1 MRTGHPTSRGGKPLG
16 LQAISIL
23 SRFVSTAVVTGAGS
37 GIGRAIAAE
46 LAKQD
51 HEIII
56 VEVDETAGEESAAA
70 IREAGGSARLV
81 PCDISQTDSVR
92 TAFDHIDSLDILIN
106 NAGIA
111 SVGNV
116 EACTPEE
123 MDRIYEVN
131 VKGMYHCLHF
141 AVPKMIKGG
150 GGCVVNLASVAS
162 YLGISDRFAYS
173 MSKGAVL
180 SMTMSIARDYIDR
193 GIRCNCVCPGR
204 VHTPFVDGYLAKNYS
219 EEERPKMFKT
229 LSEWQPIGR
238 MGTPAEIA
246 GLVAYLTSEQ
256 ASFITGSA
264 FEIDGGVTNL
274 R

>member
-1 MRTGHPTSRGGKPLG
+1 M
-16 LQAISIL
+16 
-23 SRFVSTAVVTGAGS
+23 STAVVTGAGS
-37 GIGRAIAAE
+37 GIGRAIAVE
-46 LAKQD
+46 LARQN
-51 HEIII
+51 HEIVIL
-56 VEVDETAGEESAAA
+56 EVDEAAGEESAAF
-70 IREAGGSARLV
+70 IQNSGGSARLV
-81 PCDISQTDSVR
+81 PCDISQTVSVR
-92 TAFDHIDSLDILIN
+92 SAFDQLESLDILVN

-111 SVGNV
+111 AVGNV
-116 EACTPEE
+116 ETCTPEE

-141 AVPKMIKGG
+141 AVPKMVQTGR
-150 GGCVVNLASVAS
+150 GCVVNLASVAS
-162 YLGISDRFAYS
+162 YLGISERFAYS

-180 SMTMSIARDYIDR
+180 SMTMSIARDYIDS
-193 GIRCNCVCPGR
+193 GIRCNCICPGR

-219 EEERPKMFKT
+219 EEERPEMFRK

-238 MGTPAEIA
+238 MGTPGEVA

>member
-1 MRTGHPTSRGGKPLG
+1 MSETKV
-16 LQAISIL
+16 AII
-23 SRFVSTAVVTGAGS
+23 TGAGS

-46 LAKQD
+46 LARQD
-51 HEIII
+51 HDIII
-56 VEVDETAGEESAAA
+56 VEVDEAAGEESAAS

-81 PCDISQTDSVR
+81 PCDISNTDSVR
-92 TAFDHIDSLDILIN
+92 EAFEQIGPLDILIN

-123 MDRIYEVN
+123 LDRIYQVN

-141 AVPKMIKGG
+141 AIPAMVQAG

-162 YLGISDRFAYS
+162 YLGISERFAYS

-180 SMTMSIARDYIDR
+180 SMTMSIARDYIDS
-193 GIRCNCVCPGR
+193 GIRCNCICPGR
-204 VHTPFVDGYLAKNYS
+204 VHTPFVDGYLAKNYP
-219 EEERPKMFKT
+219 EEERPEMFRK

-238 MGTPAEIA
+238 MGTPGEIA